1 MNILTK
7 EEDLRQVAIERDLQF
22 VLTQGERFFGQQSIL
37 MDYLTDCI
45 QSFDVPHSY
54 CDDVMQNG
62 VKQQE
67 CFNRRGNVRVT
78 YHCSAFA

>member
-7 EEDLRQVAIERDLQF
+7 EDLKQVAIERDLQF

-37 MDYLTDCI
+37 MDCI
-45 QSFDVPHSY
+45 QSSDVPHSY
-54 CDDVMQNG
+54 CDDLMQNG

-67 CFNRRGNVRVT
+67 RFNRRGNVRVT
-78 YHCSAFA
+78 YHGSAFA